1 VVVSSTGIMK
11 GVRHL
16 VSLTLVVFLVT
27 SLVACVPTASVP
39 VSTPSA
45 TSPTQTS
52 SPSAAPSITASTIPV
67 PARITVSDS
76 PITSSAGA
84 FLLFQLP
91 GETRLRAITFDGA
104 VSGTLPG
111 QVPANAFWLQ
121 SAYGAPYLVDST
133 IYDRDARSL
142 GTIPW
147 SVPTVSPAWSTEG
160 TSLCAA
166 VPEGPTTRS
175 AMRLE
180 QFTLGQQPRVIGT
193 GFTNYSDNAGFPVLV
208 CDSTTD
214 RIITAVFGQG
224 VAFARLWVFRL
235 SNGSLVRAAER
246 PAGVVG
252 AWVAASHD
260 GSLLATSVRTTNT
273 APWMTTIARADDGSQ
288 VATIDGFVAQGFSGD
303 GELVV
308 GTYGANR
315 VAIIEWKTGRVIWNA
330 TGQYGGFRAEP
341 SGRRLAVGVG
351 FFGGSDQ
358 RDVYLVAP
366 DGSALLLPASVHAS
380 LRY

>member
-1 VVVSSTGIMK
+1 MK
-11 GVRHL
+11 GMRHL
-16 VSLTLVVFLVT
+16 VSLTPVVFLVT
-27 SLVACVPTASVP
+27 SVVACVPTASVP
-39 VSTPSA
+39 EPTRSA
-45 TSPTQTS
+45 ASPAQTS
-52 SPSAAPSITASTIPV
+52 SPSVAPSITASAIPV
-67 PARITVSDS
+67 PARISVSDG

-111 QVPANAFWLQ
+111 QVPANTFWLQ
-121 SAYGAPYLVDST
+121 SAYGAPYLVGST
-133 IYDRDARSL
+133 IYDRDGRSL
-142 GTIPW
+142 GVIPW
-147 SVPTVSPAWSTEG
+147 SVPMVSPAWSAEG

-166 VPEGPTTRS
+166 VPSPPTTGS

-193 GFTNYSDNAGFPVLV
+193 GFTNYSDNAAFPVLV

-246 PAGVVG
+246 PASVVG
-252 AWVAASHD
+252 AWVAANHD
-260 GSLLATSVRTTNT
+260 GTLLAESVRMTN
-273 APWMTTIARADDGSQ
+273 AGPWMTRIVRADDGTQ
-288 VATIDGFVAQGFSGD
+288 VATIDGFVTQGFSGD
-303 GELVV
+303 NELVV
-308 GTYGANR
+308 GAYGANR
-315 VAIIEWKTGRVIWNA
+315 VAVIEWKTGRIVWNA

-341 SGRRLAVGVG
+341 NGKRLAVGVG
-351 FFGGSDQ
+351 FLGGSDQ

-366 DGSALLLPASVHAS
+366 DGSARLLPASVHAS

>member
-1 VVVSSTGIMK
+1 M
-11 GVRHL
+11 
-16 VSLTLVVFLVT
+16 
-27 SLVACVPTASVP
+27 
-39 VSTPSA
+39 
-45 TSPTQTS
+45 
-52 SPSAAPSITASTIPV
+52 
-67 PARITVSDS
+67 PARIAVSDA

-111 QVPANAFWLQ
+111 QVPANTFWLQ
-121 SAYGAPYLVDST
+121 SGYGAPYLVGST
-133 IYDRDARSL
+133 VYDRDGRSL

-147 SVPTVSPAWSTEG
+147 SVPTVSPAWSIEG

-166 VPEGPTTRS
+166 VPEGPTTLS

-180 QFTLGQQPRVIGT
+180 QFTLGQQPRVIVT
-193 GFTNYSDNAGFPVLV
+193 GFTNYSDNAGFSVLV
-208 CDSTTD
+208 CDPTTD

-224 VAFARLWVFRL
+224 VALARLWVFRL
-235 SNGSLVRAAER
+235 RSGALVRAVDE
-246 PAGVVG
+246 PTGVVG
-252 AWVAASHD
+252 AWVAANHD
-260 GSLLATSVRTTNT
+260 GSLLATSVRMTSTG
-273 APWMTTIARADDGSQ
+273 PWMTTIANADDGAQ
-288 VATIDGFVAQGFSGD
+288 VAMIGGFVAQGFSGD

-308 GTYGANR
+308 GPYGANR
-315 VAIIEWKTGRVIWNA
+315 VAVIEWKTGRVIWNA

-366 DGSALLLPASVHAS
+366 DGSALLLPASVRAS

>member
-1 VVVSSTGIMK
+1 
-11 GVRHL
+11 
-16 VSLTLVVFLVT
+16 
-27 SLVACVPTASVP
+27 
-39 VSTPSA
+39 
-45 TSPTQTS
+45 
-52 SPSAAPSITASTIPV
+52 
-67 PARITVSDS
+67 
-76 PITSSAGA
+76 
-84 FLLFQLP
+84 LFQLP

-111 QVPANAFWLQ
+111 QVPANTFWLQ
-121 SAYGAPYLVDST
+121 SEYGAPYLVGST
-133 IYDRDARSL
+133 VYDRDGRSL

-147 SVPTVSPAWSTEG
+147 SIPTVSPAWSPEG

-166 VPEGPTTRS
+166 VPAQPTTGS
-175 AMRLE
+175 ALRLE
-180 QFTLGQQPRVIGT
+180 LGQQPRVIVT

-235 SNGSLVRAAER
+235 QSGAMVRATQM
-246 PAGVVG
+246 PAGAVG
-252 AWVAASHD
+252 AWVAANHD
-260 GSLLATSVRTTNT
+260 GSLLATSVRMTNT
-273 APWMTTIARADDGSQ
+273 GPWLTTIARADDGSQ

-315 VAIIEWKTGRVIWNA
+315 VAVIEWKTGRVIWNA

-366 DGSALLLPASVHAS
+366 DGSALLLPAGVRPS

>member
-1 VVVSSTGIMK
+1 M
-11 GVRHL
+11 RHL
-16 VSLTLVVFLVT
+16 VSLTLVALLVT
-27 SLVACVPTASVP
+27 SVIACVPTASVP
-39 VSTPSA
+39 ESTPSA

-52 SPSAAPSITASTIPV
+52 SPSAAQSITVSAIPI
-67 PARITVSDS
+67 PARISVSDS
-76 PITSSAGA
+76 AITSSAGA
-84 FLLFQLP
+84 LLLFQLS
-91 GETRLRAITFDGA
+91 GDTRLRAITFDGG

-111 QVPANAFWLQ
+111 QVPANTLWLQ
-121 SAYGAPYLVDST
+121 SAYGAPYLVGST
-133 IYDRDARSL
+133 IYDRNARSL
-142 GTIPW
+142 GAIPW

-224 VAFARLWVFRL
+224 IAFARLWVFRL

-252 AWVAASHD
+252 AWVAANHD
-260 GSLLATSVRTTNT
+260 GSLLAESVRMTN
-273 APWMTTIARADDGSQ
+273 AGPWMTRVMRADDGTQ
-288 VATIDGFVAQGFSGD
+288 VATIDGFVTQGFSGD

-308 GTYGANR
+308 GTLGANR
-315 VAIIEWKTGRVIWNA
+315 VAIIEWRTGRIVWNA

-341 SGRRLAVGVG
+341 NGKRLAVGVG

-358 RDVYLVAP
+358 RDVYLVAAE
-366 DGSALLLPASVHAS
+366 GSAILLPASVHAS

>member
-1 VVVSSTGIMK
+1 
-11 GVRHL
+11 VRA
-16 VSLTLVVFLVT
+16 LTPQRLIAV
-27 SLVACVPTASVP
+27 LVASVVACAP
-39 VSTPSA
+39 ATSGPPSPASA
-45 TSPTQTS
+45 TPTS
-52 SPSAAPSITASTIPV
+52 APSAAPSSTASTIPA
-67 PARITVSDS
+67 PARISVSDS
-76 PITSSAGA
+76 PITSSSGA

-104 VSGTLPG
+104 VSGTLPS
-111 QVPANAFWLQ
+111 QVPANTFWLQ
-121 SAYGAPYLVDST
+121 SGYGAPYLVGST
-133 IYDRDARSL
+133 IYDRDGRSL
-142 GTIPW
+142 AAIPW
-147 SVPTVSPAWSTEG
+147 SPKVSPAWSAEG

-166 VPEGPTTRS
+166 VPSPPTTGS
-175 AMRLE
+175 PMRLE

-260 GSLLATSVRTTNT
+260 GSLLAESVRMTN
-273 APWMTTIARADDGSQ
+273 AGPWMTKIVRADDGTQ
-288 VATIDGFVAQGFSGD
+288 VATIDGFVTQGFSGD

-308 GTYGANR
+308 GAYGANR
-315 VAIIEWKTGRVIWNA
+315 VAVIEWKTGRIVWNA

-341 SGRRLAVGVG
+341 NGKRLAVGVG

-366 DGSALLLPASVHAS
+366 DGSALLLPASVNAS